1 MFNFILKRVLG
12 ILPTILLVSF
22 ISFFVIQIQPGSA
35 LDSYLEDPR
44 FSRETV
50 ESIKVQ
56 FGLDKSPLEQY
67 GNWIRGIVTRGD
79 FGFSFLSG
87 RSVTSQIGELIGWTV
102 LVSLV
107 TFIFSWIVAIPLGVL
122 VATRKNSL
130 TDAIASFL
138 GYIGVSTPDF
148 LIALLLMALILNLG
162 GKNVGGLFSNE
173 FIDAPWSWARFA
185 DLLNHLWQPIL
196 VIGVPHIAAL
206 MRQMRSSMLD
216 VLNQDYVRTARAKGL
231 AERIV
236 IYRHAVRNA
245 INPLVSIAGLS
256 LPEIINGTIISS
268 IVLNLPTI
276 GPLLLKALFEKDQ
289 YVVMTILLI
298 SSLLLMVGNLLAD
311 IVLARVDP
319 RIRYE

>member
-44 FSRETV
+44 FSKETV
-50 ESIKVQ
+50 ENIRVQ

-67 GNWIRGIVTRGD
+67 GNWIRGILTRGD

-173 FIDAPWSWARFA
+173 FIDAPWSWARFG

-216 VLNQDYVRTARAKGL
+216 VLNQGACRTHCDLPARGSQRNQSAREHRRVIPARNHQWNDHLEHCFESTDDWATLTQSTFRERPVRRHDHSLDLKPALDGRQSAG
-231 AERIV
+231 R
-236 IYRHAVRNA
+236 YRPR
-245 INPLVSIAGLS
+245 SSRSKDS
-256 LPEIINGTIISS
+256 L
-268 IVLNLPTI
+268 
-276 GPLLLKALFEKDQ
+276 
-289 YVVMTILLI
+289 
-298 SSLLLMVGNLLAD
+298 
-311 IVLARVDP
+311 
-319 RIRYE
+319 